1 MPTTSSSTP
10 DFRGPVEEA
19 YQRIAPCFRRSETR
33 ARSRRYLA
41 GLLSTAERKNGWQL
55 AEASGELHPRGVQRL
70 LDEADWDAEEARDE
84 LRRYVLDYLGSS
96 GGILIVDE
104 TGFIKKG
111 TKSAGVARQYS
122 GTAGRRE
129 NQQIGVFLA
138 YASEQDCA
146 LIDRELYVPQE
157 WSDAPARRQ
166 EAGIP
171 PTRAFATKP
180 QLAQQML
187 ARALAAG
194 VAARWVAGDCI
205 YGSEELR
212 HWLEA
217 QGQAYLFA
225 VTSTHAIWEQGEQ
238 LGAADLVA
246 RHPELGW
253 VRWSAGEGSQGARR
267 YDWAWMRLPYSSASG
282 MAHWLLIRR
291 SLSLPEE
298 YAYYRVYAPAT
309 TTLPELIAVA
319 GQRWQIEVAFETA
332 KGEVGLDQYE
342 VRLWQAWYRHIT
354 LAMLAH
360 AALVVARS
368 ATVAAKRGA

>member
-1 MPTTSSSTP
+1 MPTKSSSAP
-10 DFRGPVEEA
+10 DVRAPIEAA
-19 YQRIAPCFRRSETR
+19 YQRIAPCFGRSEIR

-41 GLLSTAERKNGWQL
+41 GLLSTTKRKNGWQL
-55 AEASGELHPRGVQRL
+55 AEASGELHPRGIQRL
-70 LDEADWDAEEARDE
+70 LDEADWDAEAVRDE
-84 LRRYVLDYLGSS
+84 LRRYVLDYLEASS
-96 GGILIVDE
+96 GILIVDE
-104 TGFIKKG
+104 TGFLKKG

-138 YASEQDCA
+138 FASEQDCA

-157 WSDAPARRQ
+157 WFDAPSRCQ

-171 PTRAFATKP
+171 STRAFATKP

-187 ARALAAG
+187 ARAFAAG
-194 VAARWVAGDCI
+194 VPAQWVVGDCI
-205 YGSEELR
+205 YGAEELR

-217 QGQAYLFA
+217 QEQAYLFA

-253 VRWSAGEGSQGARR
+253 VRWSAGEGSQGPRR
-267 YDWAWMRLPYSSASG
+267 YDWAWMRLPYTSAPT

-298 YAYYRVYAPAT
+298 YAYYRGYGPET
-309 TTLPELIAVA
+309 TALPDLLAVA
-319 GQRWQIEVAFETA
+319 GQRWQIEVAFEGA
-332 KGEVGLDQYE
+332 KGEVGLDEYE
-342 VRLWQAWYRHIT
+342 VRLAQAWYRHIT
-354 LAMLAH
+354 LAMLAY
-360 AALVVARS
+360 AALVMARR
-368 ATVAAKRGA
+368 ATAKKGT

>member
-1 MPTTSSSTP
+1 MSSPTS
-10 DFRGPVEEA
+10 DFTAPLEDA
-19 YQRIAPCFRRSETR
+19 YRRIAPCFGRSEPR

-41 GLLSTAERKNGWQL
+41 GLLSTTARKNGWQL
-55 AEASGELHPRGVQRL
+55 AEQSGERHPRGIQRL
-70 LDEADWDAEEARDE
+70 LDEADWDAGEVRDE
-84 LRRYVLDYLGSS
+84 VRRYVVDHLGQP

-104 TGFIKKG
+104 TGFLKKG

-138 YASEQDCA
+138 YASEQGCA

-157 WSDAPARRQ
+157 WFETPTRCQ
-166 EAGIP
+166 QAGIP
-171 PTRAFATKP
+171 ATRPFATKP

-187 ARALAAG
+187 ARAFATA
-194 VAARWVAGDCI
+194 VPARWVVGDCI
-205 YGSEELR
+205 YGAEDLR

-217 QGQAYLFA
+217 QGWAYLFA

-238 LGAADLVA
+238 IGVANLVA

-253 VRWSAGEGSQGARR
+253 VRWSAGEGSQGPRR
-267 YDWAWMRLPYSSASG
+267 YDWAWMRLPYTAAAG

-298 YAYYRVYAPAT
+298 YAYYRVCAPET
-309 TTLPELIAVA
+309 TSLPELVAVA
-319 GQRWQIEVAFETA
+319 GQRWQIEVAFEGA
-332 KGEVGLDQYE
+332 KGEVGLDEYE

-354 LAMLAH
+354 LALLAY

-368 ATVAAKRGA
+368 TAAKGGA

>member
-1 MPTTSSSTP
+1 MSSTTT
-10 DFRGPVEEA
+10 DFTAPVEEA
-19 YQRIAPCFRRSETR
+19 YHRIAPCFGRSETR
-33 ARSRRYLA
+33 TRGRRYLL
-41 GLLSTAERKNGWQL
+41 GLLSTTERKNGWQL
-55 AEASGELHPRGVQRL
+55 AEHGGERHPRGIQRL
-70 LDEADWDAEEARDE
+70 LDEARWDADAVRDE
-84 LRRYVLDYLGSS
+84 LRRYVVDHLGQPS
-96 GGILIVDE
+96 GILIVDE
-104 TGFIKKG
+104 TGFLKKG

-138 YASEQDCA
+138 YASAGGCA
-146 LIDRELYVPQE
+146 LMDRELYLPQE
-157 WSDAPARRQ
+157 WFAEPARCQ

-171 PTRAFATKP
+171 PDRTFATKP

-187 ARALAAG
+187 TRAFAAA
-194 VAARWVAGDCI
+194 VPARWVVGDCI
-205 YGSEELR
+205 YSSEDLR
-212 HWLEA
+212 HWLQA
-217 QGQAYLFA
+217 HGQAHVFA

-238 LGAADLVA
+238 IPAEELVT

-253 VRWSAGEGSQGARR
+253 VRWSAGDGSQGPRR
-267 YDWAWMRLPYSSASG
+267 YDWAWMRLPYVSAPQ

-298 YAYYRVYAPAT
+298 YAYYRVYGPET
-309 TTLPELIAVA
+309 TSLPELIAVA
-319 GQRWQIEVAFETA
+319 GQRWQIEVAFEAA

-360 AALVVARS
+360 AALVVARN
-368 ATVAAKRGA
+368 ATTASKKGA

>member
-1 MPTTSSSTP
+1 MSSTTS
-10 DFRGPVEEA
+10 DFSAPIEDA
-19 YQRIAPCFRRSETR
+19 YRRIAPCFGRSETR
-33 ARSRRYLA
+33 ARSRRYVA
-41 GLLSTAERKNGWQL
+41 GLLSRTERKNGWQL
-55 AEASGELHPRGVQRL
+55 AEQGGERHPRGVQRL
-70 LDEADWDAEEARDE
+70 LDEAEWDADEVRDE
-84 LRRYVLDYLGSS
+84 VRRYVVDHLGQP

-104 TGFIKKG
+104 TGFLKKG

-138 YASEQDCA
+138 YASGQGCA
-146 LIDRELYVPQE
+146 FIDRDLYVPQE
-157 WSDAPARRQ
+157 WFDEPSRCQ
-166 EAGIP
+166 QAGIP
-171 PTRAFATKP
+171 PTRTFGTKP

-187 ARALAAG
+187 ARAFAA
-194 VAARWVAGDCI
+194 VPAQWVVGDCI
-205 YGSEELR
+205 YGSEDLR

-225 VTSTHAIWEQGEQ
+225 VTSTHAVWDQGEQ
-238 LGAADLVA
+238 IGAAELVT

-253 VRWSAGEGSQGARR
+253 VRWSAGEGSQGPRR
-267 YDWAWMRLPYSSASG
+267 YDWAWMRLPYTCAAG

-298 YAYYRVYAPAT
+298 YAYYRVYAPEST
-309 TTLPELIAVA
+309 SLPELLAVA
-319 GQRWQIEVAFETA
+319 GQRWQIEVAFEAA
-332 KGEVGLDQYE
+332 KGEVGLDEYE

-368 ATVAAKRGA
+368 ATGKKGA